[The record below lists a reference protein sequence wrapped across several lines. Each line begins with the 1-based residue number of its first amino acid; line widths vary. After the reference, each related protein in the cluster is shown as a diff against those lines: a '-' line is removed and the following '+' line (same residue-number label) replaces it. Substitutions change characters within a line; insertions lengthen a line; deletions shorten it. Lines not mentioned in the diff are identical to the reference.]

1 MSTEEDFFASL
12 AADLQSEPDLRVTVQ
27 RAVGYV
33 RALTRCDEVSVRLD
47 HVTGD
52 GTPFVA
58 ATSARGERLD
68 ALRDRHASPRPTLR
82 AGGGAA
88 AGAAPT
94 APATGSIPGAGV
106 GAAPDDG
113 GAVLVDDT
121 ARDPRWHAWCAAL
134 AAEGV
139 GTTLTV
145 GLAARG
151 VDLGV
156 LTLSGATAGSLRRHV
171 GDEPLGLLLRQ
182 VAVALADLRAAADLE
197 SVREARTVVG
207 QAQGILMERFDLDAD
222 AAFSVLRRWSQQGN
236 VKLREVAARLVETR
250 QVPEQ
255 PRRARP
261 RPAPGAAARA
271 ASSAGGTPASA

>member
-82 AGGGAA
+82 AGAGG
-88 AGAAPT
+88 G
-94 APATGSIPGAGV
+94 ATGSIPGAGAGAGV

-121 ARDPRWHAWCAAL
+121 ARDPRWPAWCAAL

-145 GLAARG
+145 GLSARG

-156 LTLSGATAGSLRRHV
+156 LTLSAATAGSLRRHV

>member
-82 AGGGAA
+82 AG
-88 AGAAPT
+88 AGAGGG
-94 APATGSIPGAGV
+94 ATGSIPGVGV

-121 ARDPRWHAWCAAL
+121 ARDPRWPAWCAAL

-145 GLAARG
+145 GLSARG

-156 LTLSGATAGSLRRHV
+156 LTLSAATAGSLRRHV

-236 VKLREVAARLVETR
+236 VKLREVAAQLVETR
-250 QVPEQ
+250 RVPEQ

>member
-12 AADLQSEPDLRVTVQ
+12 AGDLQSEPDLRVTVQ

-33 RALTRCDEVSVRLD
+33 RALTRGDEVAVRLR
-47 HVTGD
+47 HVTSD
-52 GTPFVA
+52 GSPFVA
-58 ATSARGERLD
+58 ATSARGEQLE
-68 ALRDRHASPRPTLR
+68 ALRDGCSSPGPADAS
-82 AGGGAA
+82 
-88 AGAAPT
+88 
-94 APATGSIPGAGV
+94 
-106 GAAPDDG
+106 G
-113 GAVLVDDT
+113 GAVLVDDV
-121 ARDPRWHAWCAAL
+121 ARDPRWPGWSAAL

-145 GLAARG
+145 ALSARG
-151 VDLGV
+151 ADAGL
-156 LTLSGATAGSLRRHV
+156 LTIYAAVPGSLRRQV
-171 GDEPLGLLLRQ
+171 DDEPLGLLLRQ
-182 VAVALADLRAAADLE
+182 VAVALADLRAAEDLE

>member
-82 AGGGAA
+82 ARA
-88 AGAAPT
+88 
-94 APATGSIPGAGV
+94 

-121 ARDPRWHAWCAAL
+121 ARDARWPGWCAAL

>member
-1 MSTEEDFFASL
+1 VSTEEDFFASL

-68 ALRDRHASPRPTLR
+68 ALRDRHASPRPTL
-82 AGGGAA
+82 
-88 AGAAPT
+88 P
-94 APATGSIPGAGV
+94 AGV
-106 GAAPDDG
+106 DAAPDDG

-121 ARDPRWHAWCAAL
+121 ARDPRWPAWCAAL

-156 LTLSGATAGSLRRHV
+156 LTLSSATAGSLRRHV